1 MRLTELELHD
11 NVVTKRRDQKMNDLK
26 PEMKLSKI
34 ECVRQMDDLKP
45 EPRVIESKPE
55 QKPSD
60 MKP

>member
-1 MRLTELELHD
+1 MRPTELELHD

-45 EPRVIESKPE
+45 EPG
-55 QKPSD
+55 
-60 MKP
+60 